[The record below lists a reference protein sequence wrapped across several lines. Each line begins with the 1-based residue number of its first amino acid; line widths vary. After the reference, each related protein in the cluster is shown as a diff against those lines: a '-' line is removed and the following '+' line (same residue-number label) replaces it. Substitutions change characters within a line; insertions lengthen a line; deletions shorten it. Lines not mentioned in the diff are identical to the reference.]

1 MKSNPSIMFFPSRKR
16 LPGIIINLNEKR
28 EIAVNRISSL
38 LMREANLSKEDAI
51 SQANH
56 MLNSYLLENMNSPS
70 EYLN

>member
-1 MKSNPSIMFFPSRKR
+1 MFFPSRKR

-56 MLNSYLLENMNSPS
+56 MLNSFLLENMNSPS